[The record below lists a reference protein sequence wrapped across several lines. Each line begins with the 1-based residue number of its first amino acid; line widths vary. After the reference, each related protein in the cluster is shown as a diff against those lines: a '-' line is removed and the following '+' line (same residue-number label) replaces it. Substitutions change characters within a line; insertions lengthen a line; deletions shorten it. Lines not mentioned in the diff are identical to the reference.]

1 MFLTCKVFVE
11 TKAIK
16 SSQEK
21 KYENDLNRQFA
32 NM

>member
-1 MFLTCKVFVE
+1 MFLACKVFVE

-16 SSQEK
+16 SQGK
-21 KYENDLNRQFA
+21 KCENDLNRQFA